1 MIDKKKARLYIKF
14 IILIL
19 CLVIIVHIFSLTLSR
34 YESESESNADIDI
47 AFYVLN
53 EDYQSMTLNLGKIVP
68 RAEPYIYNFTISNE
82 KDGKIAETDIEY
94 ELTLR
99 MTTNLPLEYN
109 LYMNE
114 EDTSTKINTEGIEEN
129 IIQDEDG
136 TYFKTLTKNKQEFK
150 YSVSTLNKYTLVVYF
165 PEEYNTEDYQDR
177 IDIVEINVDAK
188 QIIDEP

>member
-82 KDGKIAETDIEY
+82 KDG
-94 ELTLR
+94 
-99 MTTNLPLEYN
+99 N
-109 LYMNE
+109 
-114 EDTSTKINTEGIEEN
+114 
-129 IIQDEDG
+129 
-136 TYFKTLTKNKQEFK
+136 
-150 YSVSTLNKYTLVVYF
+150 
-165 PEEYNTEDYQDR
+165 
-177 IDIVEINVDAK
+177 
-188 QIIDEP
+188 

>member
-34 YESESESNADIDI
+34 YESASESNADIDI

-68 RAEPYIYNFTISNE
+68 RAEPYIYTFTISNE

-129 IIQDEDG
+129 IIQDEDE
-136 TYFKTLTKNKQEFK
+136 TYFKTLTQNKQEFK